1 MPAGNNFANSKLSPM
16 AANTSGSTTGNK
28 GDTTERTGWI
38 AGGGAGEGLANRG
51 TIKVRMGVDT
61 PGDATYIRPNPSR
74 AMPDPQ
80 PLRRA
85 LLRFT
90 GIAAFWTLVA
100 LAFAGQFYLSSTLL
114 GRAVTWGQA
123 IGYSLGDWYVW
134 AVLSIPVV
142 WLARRFPPEGA
153 QPWRTAA
160 IHLGAALL
168 CSLVYVLLR
177 SVVGVAHSRFL
188 EETVTFSEVFRPLLV
203 KTYPF
208 NLLVYGVI
216 ITISHAL
223 DYYRKYHERVVHTLE
238 LEKRLTE
245 ARLQALLRQLK
256 PHFLFNTLNGIASLM
271 HSDVDAADRMLVRL
285 GELLRVTMHHPGQPL
300 TKLRDEL
307 AFIEK
312 YLEIERIRFR
322 DRLTTEIT
330 AAPDTLD
337 VDVPSLL
344 LQPLVEN
351 AIRHGTEPLARS
363 GRLVIEARREGKKL
377 LLVVRDNGA
386 GQPPGGFAREG
397 IGLANTRERLRELY
411 GDLHRFEL
419 ANHPAGGLEVRIN
432 LPL

>member
-1 MPAGNNFANSKLSPM
+1 
-16 AANTSGSTTGNK
+16 
-28 GDTTERTGWI
+28 
-38 AGGGAGEGLANRG
+38 
-51 TIKVRMGVDT
+51 MGVDT
-61 PGDATYIRPNPSR
+61 QSSGTYIRRNPFR

-114 GRAVTWGQA
+114 GRAVTWEQA

-142 WLARRFPPEGA
+142 WLARRYPPEGA
-153 QPWRTAA
+153 QPWRTAT
-160 IHLGAALL
+160 IHLTAALV

-177 SVVGVAHSRFL
+177 SAVGVAHSRFVD
-188 EETVTFSEVFRPLLV
+188 ETVTFAEVFRPLLV

-216 ITISHAL
+216 VTISHAL
-223 DYYRKYHERVVHTLE
+223 DYYRKYHERTVHTLE

-271 HSDVDAADRMLVRL
+271 HSDVNAADRMLVRL
-285 GELLRVTMHHPGQPL
+285 SELLRLTMHHPGQPL

-322 DRLTTEIT
+322 DRLAVEIV

-351 AIRHGTEPLARS
+351 AIRHGVEPLARP
-363 GRLVIEARREGKKL
+363 GRIEIEARREGNLL

-386 GQPPGGFAREG
+386 GQPPDGFSREG

-411 GDLHRFEL
+411 GGRHRFEL
-419 ANHPAGGLEVRIN
+419 ANHAAGGLEIRII